1 MSSSFWLQHQV
12 SIAVFLGV
20 LLLIALSNL
29 RTLRPLSTYPAPAH
43 TPRVS
48 VLLPV
53 RDEAETVVSCLRSLL
68 AQDYPNFEVLVL
80 DDGSTDGTGDRLA
93 ELQTQNRRLQVLPG
107 QPLPE
112 GWLGKHWACQQLSWA
127 ATGDLFLFTDA
138 DTRHG
143 PGTLRAA
150 VAALLAEGADLMT
163 AFVQQEV
170 VSWGERLTVPVVFW
184 CFFSVLPIGLA
195 HRLRFP
201 GLSLTNG
208 QFMLFRREAYEAIG
222 GHEAVRTN
230 PVDDIALGRR
240 VKEARLRWRLV
251 DAVEFVRCRMY
262 HSFRQALEGFSKNL
276 FAAFDFRLLEYLFVW
291 LWMMWIVWEPLA
303 VLLLKAT
310 AMSPPKSMLWP
321 AALAVAEALALWLI
335 VLSRLRFPR
344 ALALLYP
351 LSVSLL
357 LLIALRSL
365 MWTVVGWAAWKGRP
379 LPRQRVRLA

>member
-12 SIAVFLGV
+12 SIAVFLAV
-20 LLLIALSNL
+20 LLLIVLSNL
-29 RTLRPLSTYPAPAH
+29 RALRPLGTYPAPPRM
-43 TPRVS
+43 PRVS
-48 VLLPV
+48 MLLPV

-68 AQDYPNFEVLVL
+68 AQDYPDFEVLVL

-93 ELQTQNRRLQVLPG
+93 ELQAQNRRLQVLPG

-112 GWLGKHWACQQLSWA
+112 GWLGKHWACQQLAQKAS
-127 ATGDLFLFTDA
+127 GDLLLFTDA

-143 PGTLRAA
+143 PGMLRAA
-150 VAALLAEGADLMT
+150 VAALLAEEADLMT

-170 VSWGERLTVPVVFW
+170 ISWGERLTVPVVFW

-195 HRLRFP
+195 HRLRLP

-208 QFMLFRREAYEAIG
+208 QFMLFRRAAYEAIG
-222 GHEAVRTN
+222 GHEAVRAN

-240 VKEARLRWRLV
+240 VKEAGLRWRLV
-251 DAVEFVRCRMY
+251 DALEFVRCRMY
-262 HSFRQALEGFSKNL
+262 RSFGQALEGFGKNL

-291 LWMMWIVWEPLA
+291 LWMMWIVWEPLV
-303 VLLLKAT
+303 VLMLKAT
-310 AMSPPKSMLWP
+310 AMSPPKPMLWP
-321 AALAVAEALALWLI
+321 ATLAVAETLALWLI

-344 ALALLYP
+344 VLAFLYP

-357 LLIALRSL
+357 LGVALRSL
-365 MWTVVGWAAWKGRP
+365 AWTVAGRAAWKGRP
-379 LPRQRVRLA
+379 LPRQRVRLV